1 MRLSGTLSHSG
12 GGARTSWM
20 QWKVPSKLDDITTK
34 PLIPFSSSTREE
46 LTHSN
51 MRSYSNKSVVF
62 THFYCKSSCRCF
74 LVRGERSDMAL
85 QNQRAGWLG
94 ESCGCQDIS
103 MKLNISPLAVVA
115 PPENQR
121 FIPSFVSRLNTL
133 VQLVNPPQLGR
144 HIGAGS
150 DLANRPD
157 AINSLP

>member
-1 MRLSGTLSHSG
+1 
-12 GGARTSWM
+12 
-20 QWKVPSKLDDITTK
+20 
-34 PLIPFSSSTREE
+34 
-46 LTHSN
+46 
-51 MRSYSNKSVVF
+51 
-62 THFYCKSSCRCF
+62 
-74 LVRGERSDMAL
+74 
-85 QNQRAGWLG
+85 
-94 ESCGCQDIS
+94 

-144 HIGAGS
+144 HIRAGS